1 MATTDKAPVLVV
13 LQLSGGND
21 YMNTVIPYNDP
32 LYRDYRPRVGL
43 PEEQILPVDGEVG
56 LHPSMAPLHEMYN
69 QGKLAIHPWGG
80 LSELGALPF
89 PLHGYL
95 AHLRARQDGDRGL
108 AGAGDAATR
117 SAQR

>member
-43 PEEQILPVDGEVG
+43 PDEQILPLDGEVG
-56 LHPSMAPLHEMYN
+56 LHPSMAPLHADVHPGQDGDY
-69 QGKLAIHPWGG
+69 PWGR
-80 LSELGALPF
+80 LSELGALPL
-89 PLHGYL
+89 PLHGHL
-95 AHLRARQDGDRGL
+95 AHL
-108 AGAGDAATR
+108 
-117 SAQR
+117 